1 MTAPRR
7 RLLVAT
13 GSAHKLIELQR
24 LFGDLPIDLVTLSD
38 RGITDEAPEDGAT
51 FEENA
56 LQKARWYAAAS
67 GEWTLADD
75 SGLEVVALNG
85 APGVYTRRYAGANAT
100 DVQNYEKLLAA
111 MAEVADR
118 SARFVCTMALIDPV
132 VGSERTFR
140 GECPGALTTAPRGRS
155 ASATTRSSRWM
166 AEQWRNVPLQRKTHS
181 VIAVAP
187 PRSSRQ
193 RLGVSSNKRAERRA
207 WPLRL
212 RDR

>member
-24 LFGDLPIDLVTLSD
+24 LFGDLLIDLVTLRD
-38 RGITDEAPEDGAT
+38 LGITDEAPEDGAT

-56 LQKARWYAAAS
+56 LQKARWYAEAS

-75 SGLEVVALNG
+75 SGLEVAALNG

-111 MAEVADR
+111 TVGVADR
-118 SARFVCTMALIDPV
+118 TARFVCTMALIDPV
-132 VGSERTFR
+132 NGSERTFR
-140 GECPGALTTAPRGRS
+140 GECSGTLTTAPRGEFGFGYDPIFEVEGR
-155 ASATTRSSRWM
+155 TM
-166 AEQWRNVPLQRKTHS
+166 AERAPEEKDALSHRGRAAALV
-181 VIAVAP
+181 VAAL
-187 PRSSRQ
+187 RSERQ
-193 RLGVSSNKRAERRA
+193 
-207 WPLRL
+207 P
-212 RDR
+212 

>member
-24 LFGDLPIDLVTLSD
+24 LFGDLPIDLVTLID
-38 RGITDEAPEDGAT
+38 LGITDEAPEDGAT

-56 LQKARWYAAAS
+56 LQKARWYSAAS

-85 APGVYTRRYAGANAT
+85 APGVYTRRYAGPNAT
-100 DVQNYEKLLAA
+100 DVQNYEKLLTETAG
-111 MAEVADR
+111 VADR

-132 VGSERTFR
+132 TNSERTFR
-140 GECPGALTTAPRGRS
+140 GECPGTLTTAPRGEFGFGYDPIFEVDGR
-155 ASATTRSSRWM
+155 TM
-166 AEQWRNVPLQRKTHS
+166 AERAPAEKDALSHRGRAATL
-181 VIAVAP
+181 VAAAL
-187 PRSSRQ
+187 RSELEQTR
-193 RLGVSSNKRAERRA
+193 
-207 WPLRL
+207 
-212 RDR
+212 

>member
-1 MTAPRR
+1 MTVPRR

-24 LFGDLPIDLVTLSD
+24 LFGDLAIDLVTLTD

-75 SGLEVVALNG
+75 SGLEVAALNG

-140 GECPGALTTAPRGRS
+140 GECPGALTTAPRGAFGFGYDPIFEVDGR
-155 ASATTRSSRWM
+155 TM
-166 AEQWRNVPLQRKTHS
+166 AERAPAEKDSLSHRGR
-181 VIAVAP
+181 AAALVAAAL
-187 PRSSRQ
+187 RSELEQTR
-193 RLGVSSNKRAERRA
+193 
-207 WPLRL
+207 
-212 RDR
+212 